1 MEKFMKISDELYDL
15 AYEFKDAALWNFM
28 WDNEIFAVKVFSGE
42 TVYCSVLGRNGE
54 CFALNMYVGKR
65 GWNSYLR
72 LQYDPNS
79 FAEQQEMMLSQECLQ
94 ISFDEK
100 PNVHPAQFA
109 QLSKYATA
117 KKFSLKGM
125 SCANFVKYQ
134 NRVQPWPVQE
144 ESDFK
149 IMEECMRAALYITK
163 RFESGKLAIDKF
175 FETFKVPLYTP
186 KGATYTKRMVLVESK
201 YHENVVVPGIQ
212 EFPRIAKAKKKGTLF
227 CDLVFL
233 PMPIIGDDKEQAP
246 RYPLMLMVATE
257 DGTMILNPPV
267 LTYEENPE
275 EIVAAFAD
283 SIWQKNSVPKKIVVR
298 NERTYKLLFPFCEI
312 HGVTLSVGKTE
323 HIDDAYKDML
333 QMMMD
338 DRSGRMS

>member
-1 MEKFMKISDELYDL
+1 MKISDELYNL
-15 AYEFKDAALWNFM
+15 AYEFKSAALWDFV
-28 WDNEIFAVKVFSGE
+28 WDNEIFAVKVSSGE
-42 TVYCSVLGRNGE
+42 MVYCSVLGRNGE
-54 CFALNMYVGKR
+54 CFALNMYVGEK

-72 LQYDPNS
+72 LQYEPAS

-100 PNVHPAQFA
+100 INVHPTQFA

-117 KKFSLKGM
+117 KKVSLKGM
-125 SCANFVKYQ
+125 SCANFVKYRK
-134 NRVQPWPVQE
+134 RVQPWPVQE

-175 FETFKVPLYTP
+175 FKNFKVPLYTP
-186 KGATYTKRMVLVESK
+186 KGTTYTKRMVQAECK
-201 YHENVVVPGIQ
+201 YHEKVVIPGIQ

-233 PMPIIGDDKEQAP
+233 PMPIADGGTDKAP

-257 DGTMILNPPV
+257 DGFMILNPPT

-275 EIVAAFAD
+275 EIVTAFAD

-298 NERTYKLLFPFCEI
+298 NERTYKLLFPFCEV
-312 HGVTLSVGKTE
+312 HGITLSVDKVE
-323 HIDDAYKDML
+323 HIDDAYMDML
-333 QMMMD
+333 QMMMG
-338 DRSGRMS
+338 DRGGRMS